1 MCGPGAQ
8 VLCEVEITS
17 HDQSRDGRYYIEVVG
32 RRRLRCERDWQDN
45 SNLRVAVVSELSDDA
60 ILPQQEATLAAAAA
74 ALTAASMALIRVTFQ
89 RTGRL
94 DMGTMEV
101 LGADPPSDFEA
112 LGLWCHRGVRESP
125 AVDATCIVRAGPPR

>member
-45 SNLRVAVVSELSDDA
+45 SNLRVAVVSELTDDA
-60 ILPQQEATLAAAAA
+60 ILPQQEPTLAAAAPFRIVFKRLPKEGGVDGARRAARVAAVRFATHACTSA
-74 ALTAASMALIRVTFQ
+74 ALGRKAVIDSGGWHAPSTRKHTSMI
-89 RTGRL
+89 
-94 DMGTMEV
+94 
-101 LGADPPSDFEA
+101 
-112 LGLWCHRGVRESP
+112 
-125 AVDATCIVRAGPPR
+125 